1 MPLIWIGYNNRW
13 DLGHT
18 PRLSQSVSTNGR
30 KVIKDRMYNPVAR
43 TLQKCITRRLQKV
56 SQKNKFFVGIDVS
69 KATLDI
75 SISEKHLKIENT
87 KAAILSFIEKEIICK
102 ETLPTL
108 VCLESTGGYETTA
121 IICFQSFKIPI
132 HRAHPNRVHAFAR
145 ASGHFAKTDKL
156 DARLLEKYAAFVAHE
171 ETGDTPVSEASREL
185 RELRAVECN
194 LMEDLH
200 ANQCR
205 FKKSYGKAA
214 EHIKVQIEFIQKQ
227 LKIVREDIEKII
239 GSDDDLKHRR
249 ATLTSYK
256 GVAKQIAN
264 TLLSELP
271 ELGLLSNKQIAS
283 LAGVVPKT
291 YESGI
296 KKSNGCITGGR
307 FYVRK
312 ALYMA
317 ALVASRHND
326 AMKTFYKRLVAAG
339 KAKKVALVAVMRKI
353 IICLNAMVKNNKIY
367 EENCLDV

>member
-1 MPLIWIGYNNRW
+1 M
-13 DLGHT
+13 D
-18 PRLSQSVSTNGR
+18 
-30 KVIKDRMYNPVAR
+30 A
-43 TLQKCITRRLQKV
+43 
-56 SQKNKFFVGIDVS
+56 KNKFFMGIDVS
-69 KATLDI
+69 KMTLDI
-75 SISEKHLKIENT
+75 SISGKHFKIENSQ
-87 KAAILSFIEKEIICK
+87 KSILSFIEKEITCK
-102 ETLPTL
+102 ATLPTL
-108 VCLESTGGYETTA
+108 VCLESTGGYETAA
-121 IICFQSFKIPI
+121 ILCFQSVKIPI
-132 HRAHPNRVHAFAR
+132 HRAHPNRVHAFAK

-156 DARLLEKYAAFVAHE
+156 DAKLLEKYAAFVAHE
-171 ETGDTPVSEASREL
+171 ESGDSPVSEASREL
-185 RELRAVECN
+185 RDLRAVERN

-205 FKKSYGKAA
+205 FKKSCGKAA
-214 EHIKVQIEFIQKQ
+214 EHIKVQIAFIQKQ

-249 ATLTSYK
+249 DTLMSYK

-271 ELGLLSNKQIAS
+271 ELGSLSKKQVAS

-296 KKSNGCITGGR
+296 KKSNGHITGGR

-326 AMKTFYKRLVAAG
+326 IIKTFYKRLIAVG

-353 IICLNAMVKNNKIY
+353 IVCLNAMMKNNKIY
-367 EENCLDV
+367 EEHCLDV